1 MDGWETLS
9 FCDTAC
15 CGTCLSSD
23 IIVTLH
29 KPGMSKQDE
38 PLFFE
43 TEIEGI
49 SEIWFGQER
58 NIVAWVNVEGVERVC
73 RVPPDIFQVGEKVR
87 ISV

>member
-1 MDGWETLS
+1 MDGWEVLS
-9 FCDTAC
+9 FCDTVC
-15 CGTCLSSD
+15 CSTCLSSD

-29 KPGMSKQDE
+29 KPGMSRQDE

-49 SEIWFGQER
+49 SEIRLEQER

-73 RVPPDIFQVGEKVR
+73 RVPPNIFQVGERVR

>member
-1 MDGWETLS
+1 MDGWEALS

-43 TEIEGI
+43 TEIECI
-49 SEIWFGQER
+49 SESWLGQEW
-58 NIVAWVNVEGVERVC
+58 NIVAWVNVEGVKRAC